1 MKNFDSKRFR
11 YDFELTQAD
20 LAEIIGLTQS
30 NVSRLE
36 VNGLSLSKSQ
46 VDKLNEKFSETV
58 VNKYMTE
65 VAPERQELKQ
75 STNGNSDLISVINS
89 QNLIIERL
97 SDSLLE
103 ISRRNL
109 ELYEKLMFLIEK
121 NS

>member
-36 VNGLSLSKSQ
+36 VNGVSLSKSQ

>member
-109 ELYEKLMFLIEK
+109 ELYEKLMYLIEK